1 LLEQSLIV
9 FKNKVAK
16 KTLQAKSKSIKNNL
30 IFRITEKREKVK
42 RLKSDLMVRIIKE
55 AKKKTLTMK
64 YKATLPA
71 ILNIL
76 KLAYT

>member
-1 LLEQSLIV
+1 
-9 FKNKVAK
+9 
-16 KTLQAKSKSIKNNL
+16 
-30 IFRITEKREKVK
+30 
-42 RLKSDLMVRIIKE
+42 MVRIIKE